1 VLIFIESS
9 NQGDMD
15 KKKSLDCIS
24 QKNPLSPAQGN
35 VAQVKIMLI
44 PSSFDKDEKQQK
56 KRIKLTSSSLFLSVL
71 FLS

>member
-56 KRIKLTSSSLFLSVL
+56 KKN
-71 FLS
+71 